1 MPQHDVAALNDMI
14 EGEVHPVEVDGTS
27 VLLTRAGDTVY
38 AVGGECPHAGAPLA
52 EGVRDGNRIIC
63 PWHKATFC
71 LHTGALLEP
80 PALDDLPR
88 YEVQL
93 IGQRVHVTLPELPA
107 EQPVCGQDSR
117 LFVIIGAGAA
127 GAVAAQ
133 TLRQNGFG
141 GRVVLL
147 DRENRVPYDR
157 TLLSKYHLSGELG
170 AEKTPLQ
177 SQAFYRQH
185 DIERRTAAVDSVDT
199 VSRTIRFADG
209 ESLAYDVALLATGST
224 PHLPNLPGAHLRNVF
239 LLRSRADADQILAQA
254 ERSTRAVILGASFI
268 GMEVA
273 ASLRERGLEIT
284 VVGQE
289 NAPFEKQLGPR
300 IGNAFVGLHSEHGV
314 VFRLGSEIKSL
325 DGEHAVQ
332 SVSLG
337 NGERLAADLVVI
349 GFGVKPET
357 SYLQDLKL
365 NDDGSVCV
373 DATLKAS
380 EGLYAAGDIVR
391 FPYQGT
397 AIRVEH
403 WRVAQQ
409 HGRVAA
415 LNMMGHSARF
425 ESVPVFWTIQYL
437 KRLDYIGHA
446 EAWDDVV
453 VHGDLEK
460 PEFLAYYVKG
470 GKVVAAV
477 GLDRDSDTAALI
489 VLLQQRQD
497 WTASELGQAPSR
509 LLQEPAGGSGA
520 G

>member
-1 MPQHDVAALNDMI
+1 MPQHDVAALDELT
-14 EGEVHPVEVDGTS
+14 EGDIHPVEVDGTS

-38 AVGGECPHAGAPLA
+38 AVSGTCPHAGAPLA
-52 EGVRDGNRIIC
+52 EGVRDGDRIIC

-71 LHTGALLEP
+71 LRTGAILEP
-80 PALDDLPR
+80 PAVDDLPR
-88 YEVQL
+88 YEVHL
-93 IGQRVHVTLPELPA
+93 VSQRVHVTLPELPP
-107 EQPVCGQDSR
+107 EQPARDQDVR
-117 LFVIIGAGAA
+117 LFVIVGAGGA

-133 TLRQNGFG
+133 TLRQSGFG

-157 TLLSKYHLSGELG
+157 TLLSKYHLSGQPG

-185 DIERRTAAVDSVDT
+185 DIERRTADVDSVD
-199 VSRTIRFADG
+199 VIGRTIRFADG
-209 ESLAYDVALLATGST
+209 ESLTYDAVLLATGST
-224 PHLPNLPGAHLRNVF
+224 PHLPNLPGAHLQNVF

-273 ASLRERGLEIT
+273 ASLRERGLEVT

-289 NAPFEKQLGPR
+289 SAPFEKQLGPR
-300 IGNAFVGLHSEHGV
+300 IGNVFVGLHREQGV
-314 VFRLGSEIKSL
+314 VFRLGFEIKSL
-325 DGEHAVQ
+325 DGDHLVQ

-357 SYLQDLKL
+357 SYVQGLKL
-365 NDDGSVCV
+365 NDDGSVSV
-373 DATLKAS
+373 DATLKAA
-380 EGLYAAGDIVR
+380 EGLYAAGDIAR
-391 FPYQGT
+391 FPYQDS

-415 LNMMGHSARF
+415 LNMMGR
-425 ESVPVFWTIQYL
+425 EVRYGSVPVFWTIQYL
-437 KRLDYIGHA
+437 KRLDYVGHA

-460 PEFLAYYVKG
+460 PEFLAYYVKD

-477 GLDRDSDTAALI
+477 GLDRDQDTAALI
-489 VLLQQRQD
+489 VLLQRRQD
-497 WTASELGQAPSR
+497 WTAGELGQAPSR
-509 LLQEPAGGSGA
+509 LLQAPAGESGA